1 MKMKLTNKDL
11 QDPANDNEVAW
22 WVRQLTK
29 QDLTQIADKLGL
41 NIATR
46 EKKPIYLERILAVT
60 DFTIYNEG
68 GRKYQA
74 AFEAMSAAKKSPIGI
89 IIRHAESDWTRRVS
103 ADICSDCFGGLS
115 NVGARIIAV
124 KI

>member
-1 MKMKLTNKDL
+1 MKCTVADLKD
-11 QDPANDNEVAW
+11 PGNDNEVAW

-46 EKKPIYLERILAVT
+46 EKKPVYLERILAVT

-68 GRKYQA
+68 GKKYQE
-74 AFEAMSAAKKSPIGI
+74 AFEVMSVAKQSPIGI
-89 IIRHAESDWTRRVS
+89 IIRHAENDWTRRVS